1 MNKIYLI
8 GIGMGNIKTLT
19 MEGQQAIHE
28 SQLLIGAERMV
39 NSFPDFQGK
48 KHYAIAPEQILAHIS
63 ENFDCENIAVLFS
76 GDIGFYSGAKK
87 LNEGIEDKRRVK
99 ADWQKVAVE
108 MIPGISSLQYFCAKL
123 KRSWEDAKI
132 VSLHGRQANV
142 AGSVLN
148 NEKTFFLTG
157 GDSSPQD
164 ICRILVENDLGE
176 VRVSVGERLSYPE
189 ERIITGAAVALAKES
204 FHALSVVLVENDR
217 VLKPPF
223 TTHGLE
229 DDCFLRGQVPM
240 TKSEVRSVSLSKLQ
254 LQPDHVVYDIG
265 AGSGGCAIDIAFQ
278 VHEGMVYAIEMR
290 EEAVHLIMSNREQ
303 LGAWNLKVVLGMA
316 PQAMIDL
323 PTPDRAFIGGSCGNL
338 KEIIG
343 LLVVKNPRIR
353 LVINA
358 ITLETLTEAL
368 EALKTF
374 AFERVDVVQVSA
386 ARAKEVG
393 AYHMM
398 TGQNPIFII
407 SGEKC

>member
-19 MEGQQAIHE
+19 MEGQQAIHD

-39 NSFPDFQGK
+39 DSFPDFQGRRC
-48 KHYAIAPEQILAHIS
+48 YAIAPEQILTYIS
-63 ENFDCENIAVLFS
+63 ENLDCENIAVLFS

-87 LNEGIEDKRRVK
+87 LNEGIIEKQKRSS
-99 ADWQKVAVE
+99 DWQDVTVE
-108 MIPGISSLQYFCAKL
+108 MVAGISSLQYFCAKL
-123 KRSWEDAKI
+123 KLPWEGVKI
-132 VSLHGRQANV
+132 VSLHGRQGNV
-142 AGSVLN
+142 MGSVLN
-148 NEKTFFLTG
+148 NAKTFFLTG

-164 ICRILVENDLGE
+164 ICKLLVENNLGE

-189 ERIITGAAVALAKES
+189 ERIRIDEARVLAEER
-204 FHALSVVLVENDR
+204 FHALSVVLVENER
-217 VLKPPF
+217 LLKPPF
-223 TTHGLE
+223 ATHGLE

-240 TKSEVRSVSLSKLQ
+240 TKSEARSVSLSKLQ

-265 AGSGGCAIDIAFQ
+265 AGSGASAIDIAFQ
-278 VHEGMVYAIEMR
+278 VHEGIVYAIEMR
-290 EEAVHLIMSNREQ
+290 EEAIHLILSNREQ
-303 LGAWNLKVVLGMA
+303 LGAWNVRVISGKA
-316 PQAMIDL
+316 PEAMIDL

-338 KEIIG
+338 KEIVG
-343 LLVVKNPRIR
+343 LLVAKNPHIR

-374 AFERVDVVQVSA
+374 SFEVVDIVQVSA

-393 AYHMM
+393 PYHMM

>member
-1 MNKIYLI
+1 M
-8 GIGMGNIKTLT
+8 
-19 MEGQQAIHE
+19 
-28 SQLLIGAERMV
+28 
-39 NSFPDFQGK
+39 
-48 KHYAIAPEQILAHIS
+48 IS
-63 ENFDCENIAVLFS
+63 
-76 GDIGFYSGAKK
+76 
-87 LNEGIEDKRRVK
+87 
-99 ADWQKVAVE
+99 
-108 MIPGISSLQYFCAKL
+108 GISSLQYFCAKL
-123 KRSWEDAKI
+123 KRPWEDAKI
-132 VSLHGRQANV
+132 VSLHGRQGNV
-142 AGSVLN
+142 VGSVQN

-157 GDSSPQD
+157 GDYSPQD
-164 ICRILVENDLGE
+164 VCKILVENNLGE
-176 VRVSVGERLSYPE
+176 VQVSVGERLSYPE
-189 ERIITGAAVALAKES
+189 ERIITGVAAELTKES

-223 TTHGLE
+223 ATHGLE

-265 AGSGGCAIDIAFQ
+265 AGSGGSAIDIAFQ

-323 PTPDRAFIGGSCGNL
+323 PTPDRAFIGGSCGNI

-343 LLVVKNPRIR
+343 LLVAKNPRIR

-368 EALKTF
+368 EALRVF
-374 AFERVDVVQVSA
+374 AFEAVDVVQVSA

-393 AYHMM
+393 SYHMM